1 MDYLVNCA
9 GISQTTLLK
18 RTPDPELEN
27 IIDTNLL
34 AAILV
39 CKYAKVQPNGITLLT
54 SHEQLSLTDSG
65 CIINV
70 SSLMATKGGLGAS
83 AYVASKA
90 GLVGK
95 SC

>member
-1 MDYLVNCA
+1 MNCA

-18 RTPDPELEN
+18 RTPDPELEK
-27 IIDTNLL
+27 ILDTNLL

-39 CKYAKVQPNGITLLT
+39 CKYAKVQPNGINFAT
-54 SHEQLSLTDSG
+54 SHQTNSLTDSG

-90 GLVGK
+90 GLVGT
-95 SC
+95 